1 MAQRAEA
8 AYRSFVKG
16 LITEA
21 NQLTFPENASIDEAN
36 FVLNRDGSRARR
48 LGVDYES
55 SYALKS
61 TGLTA
66 TDIKEGKQS
75 FNVWDSP
82 GGDTSVSLGL
92 VRIKD
97 KIWFMNF
104 ITSL

>member
-1 MAQRAEA
+1 MAQKAEA

-21 NQLTFPENASIDEAN
+21 NQLTFPDNASIDESN
-36 FVLNRDGSRARR
+36 FVLNRDGSRSRR

-55 SYALKS
+55 SYALTA

-75 FNVWDSP
+75 FHVWESP
-82 GGDTSVSLGL
+82 DGDTTVSLGL

-97 KIWFMNF
+97 KI
-104 ITSL
+104 